1 MLEFTKMQGLG
12 NDYIYIDAT
21 KIRIK
26 NPNMLAKY
34 MSDRHFGVGADGLI
48 LILPS
53 SKADFSMRMFNADGS
68 EAEMCGNGI
77 RCVAKFV
84 YDKCLTDK
92 KIITVDTKAG
102 IKTLTLNV
110 VGKYVDTV
118 KVDMGIPK
126 YESEC
131 IPVIS
136 NTKIAKNL
144 KIEILDKIFDVT
156 CVSMGNP
163 HTVIFVDDV
172 DSFDVK
178 KYGELIEKNE
188 MFPQRTNV
196 EFVEIK
202 DNSNIK
208 MRVWERGTGE
218 TLACGTGACASAVA
232 CNLNGLTKNNVN
244 VELLGGNLNI
254 ELGGDNH
261 VYMTGP
267 AITVFEGELNNP
279 KVLKLT
285 R

>member
-26 NPNMLAKY
+26 NPSMLAKY

-218 TLACGTGACASAVA
+218 TLACGTGACASVVA
-232 CNLNGLTKNNVN
+232 CVLNGLTSRNVR
-244 VELLGGNLNI
+244 VQLLGGNLDILYN
-254 ELGGDNH
+254 DNNH

-267 AITVFEGELNNP
+267 AKTVFEG
-279 KVLKLT
+279 KLVDLDVKSFI
-285 R
+285 

>member
-26 NPNMLAKY
+26 NPSMLAKY

-126 YESEC
+126 YESES

-202 DNSNIK
+202 DTSNIK

-218 TLACGTGACASAVA
+218 TLACGTGACASVVA
-232 CNLNGLTKNNVN
+232 CVLNGLTSRNVR
-244 VELLGGNLNI
+244 VQLLGGNLDILYN
-254 ELGGDNH
+254 DNNH

-267 AITVFEGELNNP
+267 AKKVFEG
-279 KVLKLT
+279 KLVDLDVKSFI
-285 R
+285 

>member
-84 YDKCLTDK
+84 YDNCLTDK

-144 KIEILDKIFDVT
+144 KIEILDKIFVVT

-218 TLACGTGACASAVA
+218 TLACGTGACASVVA
-232 CNLNGLTKNNVN
+232 CVLNGLTSCNVR
-244 VELLGGNLNI
+244 VKLLGGNLDILYN
-254 ELGGDNH
+254 DNNH

-267 AITVFEGELNNP
+267 AKTVFEG
-279 KVLKLT
+279 KLVDLGVKSFI
-285 R
+285 

>member
-218 TLACGTGACASAVA
+218 TLACGTGACASVVA
-232 CNLNGLTKNNVN
+232 CVLNGLTSRNVRLK
-244 VELLGGNLNI
+244 LLGGNLDILYN
-254 ELGGDNH
+254 DNNH

-267 AITVFEGELNNP
+267 AMTVFEG
-279 KVLKLT
+279 KLVDLDVKSFI
-285 R
+285 

>member
-202 DNSNIK
+202 DTSNIK

-218 TLACGTGACASAVA
+218 TLACGTGACASVVA
-232 CNLNGLTKNNVN
+232 CVLNGLTSRNVR
-244 VELLGGNLNI
+244 VQLLGGNLDILYN
-254 ELGGDNH
+254 DNNH

-267 AITVFEGELNNP
+267 AKTVFEG
-279 KVLKLT
+279 KLVDLDVKSFI
-285 R
+285 

>member
-26 NPNMLAKY
+26 NPSMLAKY

-126 YESEC
+126 YESEG

-202 DNSNIK
+202 DNLNIK

-218 TLACGTGACASAVA
+218 TLACGTGACASVVA
-232 CNLNGLTKNNVN
+232 CVLNGLTSRNVR
-244 VELLGGNLNI
+244 VQLLGGNLDILYN
-254 ELGGDNH
+254 DNNH

-267 AITVFEGELNNP
+267 AKTVFEG
-279 KVLKLT
+279 KLVDLDVKSFI
-285 R
+285 

>member
-26 NPNMLAKY
+26 NPSMLAKY

-202 DNSNIK
+202 DTSNIK

-218 TLACGTGACASAVA
+218 TLACGTGACASVVA
-232 CNLNGLTKNNVN
+232 CVLNGLTSRNVR
-244 VELLGGNLNI
+244 VQLLGGNLDILYN
-254 ELGGDNH
+254 DNNH

-267 AITVFEGELNNP
+267 AKTVFEG
-279 KVLKLT
+279 KLVDLDVKSFI
-285 R
+285 

>member
-26 NPNMLAKY
+26 NSSMLAKY

-53 SKADFSMRMFNADGS
+53 SKADFSMSMFNADGS

-84 YDKCLTDK
+84 YDNCLTDK
-92 KIITVDTKAG
+92 KLITVDTKAG

-118 KVDMGIPK
+118 KGDMGIPK

-218 TLACGTGACASAVA
+218 TLACGTGACASVVA
-232 CNLNGLTKNNVN
+232 CVLNGLTSCNVK
-244 VELLGGNLNI
+244 VQLLGGNLDILYN
-254 ELGGDNH
+254 DNNH

-267 AITVFEGELNNP
+267 AKTVFEG
-279 KVLKLT
+279 KLVDLDIKSFI
-285 R
+285 